1 MRYVSTEI
9 VGFCLT
15 RAHDYVRMFEGSFSS
30 SREGMVVTFAVLQ
43 RYLRRDLRRLTEAL
57 PMHVRLNYPFGFERF
72 QLDEFMTRVGRQN
85 AL

>member
-1 MRYVSTEI
+1 
-9 VGFCLT
+9 
-15 RAHDYVRMFEGSFSS
+15 MFEGSFSS
-30 SREGMVVTFAVLQ
+30 SREGVVVTFAVLQ
-43 RYLRRDLRRLTEAL
+43 RYLWRDLRWPRGPL